1 MSPSRYYQS
10 LGKSSNRKQLRTT
23 CRNKARPPC
32 SRRGRRTLSRGQGSR
47 PRLKWSTWSC
57 LMGRREERSWRSLHT
72 EAPKLG
78 EMWDGFSEGLSYFAV
93 FPLWGFCVDE
103 RDAGCS
109 SPACSISMPAV
120 TVGPNGGQNRT
131 GLGRLRGAFQGG
143 LSCNFSP
150 PLKRF
155 LLS

>member
-1 MSPSRYYQS
+1 MSPSRYHQN
-10 LGKSSNRKQLRTT
+10 LGKSSNRRQLRTT

-32 SRRGRRTLSRGQGSR
+32 GRRGQQTLSRGQGSR
-47 PRLKWSTWSC
+47 PRPKWSTWSC

-78 EMWDGFSEGLSYFAV
+78 EMWDGFSEGLSYFAI

-109 SPACSISMPAV
+109 SPACSISMPAESLLH
-120 TVGPNGGQNRT
+120 QMEART
-131 GLGRLRGAFQGG
+131 GLALGPSEGPSRVGSHAA
-143 LSCNFSP
+143 
-150 PLKRF
+150 F
-155 LLS
+155 LLL